1 MRFKRKQPI
10 IGRDGPDG
18 RWYIRI
24 PMWMQTTILILTIG
38 LLSLI
43 LLLCVSATQTWYFS
57 KKLMNNRLSN
67 FATLIALQIEQDF
80 SVSRNYLMTAVS
92 ISSLLKFVTAANV
105 DNVTISDWNLLERDV
120 AVQFS
125 VNPNMLSMKL
135 YSDSAGEIYTYRQ
148 QENSGSFAGLQN
160 NLPPREYFP
169 LSFPERHDD
178 IMDQLHT
185 TPEGVLSEL
194 TLATVGKDNV
204 ISLSYSVTSVISQ
217 VPEFSDNMFD
227 SSIFDYDYS
236 DSTLNSTNKVLG
248 YATFLFTQDLDFS
261 SSTPNL
267 FFDEYQPLIV
277 RENNILIDKSSA
289 SEGYFNF
296 TIPFIGFDHIMTDNL
311 TYTVSEFPII
321 LDALGITPNSSV
333 AEVTT
338 ASNGSTTTFT
348 STSSVST
355 HSSTSTSTAAADTT
369 TTTFSGSKHSTTST
383 AGASKKHISKNG
395 GWGVQIGYSSTILVG
410 DIAPADGNSPS
421 STSTPTA
428 TLSSDHPGST
438 LSDAVRNDNVQKFK
452 IPSVTIDSRPKREVD
467 VSFLKPQE
475 PLDPFADIN
484 AFNSRSGS
492 IFGKRYAAEFATSG
506 TSSISSQQRLNG
518 ADLRTTSP
526 INKHS
531 SIGYSYANI
540 FNEKWLVFVQ
550 ISQQEAFRA
559 AVHLR
564 KLVIGV
570 GVGILSAVVLILL
583 PLSQWQTRGLY
594 VIYQNMRLRPMFVAD
609 TDENDHEEKI
619 DGDREETLSYNR
631 SMDMKALSVNDS
643 RTTSPTI
650 SPNPNELSPQV
661 TSHSDVISHRSIAH
675 ESSADADSERNSISG
690 PDESNL
696 SDTTSSTNAI
706 ESRGKF
712 SIPQPLPTLNRWYK
726 DELDELVYEFNNMV
740 EQLNAQYWNL
750 EDQIRMRT
758 REAQKARDVT
768 EKANAAKTEFIAVIS
783 HELRT
788 PLNGIMGL
796 TAVNVEE
803 NDINKIRTGL
813 KLIIESGRMLMDLLD
828 ELLELS
834 KSLVGVE
841 PQVKT
846 FTPDYLLETLTKVF
860 EARIRPI
867 TAYFTLTTTPTNL
880 ANVQIRGDLDHVLQI
895 CLSFMSNSMKFS
907 PHHGHVSVVMLMRP
921 LVVND
926 DKDNEKDSNRAMD
939 KRRFVDPF
947 IILENYKDD
956 FRPNALME
964 IIVSDTGVGMSQSQL
979 ARIFDLFVQ
988 GDDPM
993 RRSYRGAGLGMA
1005 LSKQLAEGI
1014 GGYVTVYSAK
1024 DIGSSVMVRVP
1035 VEVIDN
1041 PKDTWNY
1048 STEPV
1053 YFKSNDVY
1061 STNSV
1066 ESGVVKQYTNQA
1078 HNALVEH
1085 SPVSNNNPLSVFS
1098 PRKHYLN
1105 HVSPNSNHASP
1116 MKGLHLN
1123 LNKASPVSKLLR
1135 PHIPNHSQH
1144 NSISRISQLSQPSR
1158 RSEESLSNSN
1168 SNSHSHS
1175 ATLNSHASTSISSET
1190 DQEVTLSPRPS
1201 SETTSGTYTIIPTDV
1216 EPPTSSKSETKSI
1229 SKDTKTTDESDS
1241 AKATDTSSSE
1251 RILRVLLAEDNMIN
1265 QQVMR
1270 QMLVK
1275 CGANKVDIA
1284 GNGGEAIRFVE
1295 KSIVEGFHY
1304 DLILMDIS
1312 MPEIDGLEASQFI
1325 RVDLGYPYP
1334 IVALTGFSD
1343 LETRDKCL
1351 KQNIQD
1357 VLTKPVML
1365 EDIQRV
1371 LNQYSK

>member
-1 MRFKRKQPI
+1 M
-10 IGRDGPDG
+10 
-18 RWYIRI
+18 Y
-24 PMWMQTTILILTIG
+24 
-38 LLSLI
+38 
-43 LLLCVSATQTWYFS
+43 
-57 KKLMNNRLSN
+57 NRLSN

-92 ISSLLKFVTAANV
+92 ISSLLNFVTAANEN
-105 DNVTISDWNLLERDV
+105 NVTISDWNLLERDV

-125 VNPNMLSMKL
+125 VNPDMLSMKL
-135 YSDSAGEIYTYRQ
+135 YSDNLNEIYTYRQ

-160 NLPPREYFP
+160 NLPPREFFP
-169 LSFPERHDD
+169 LSFPERQDD
-178 IMDQLHT
+178 IMEQLHT
-185 TPEGVLSEL
+185 TPEGILSEL

-236 DSTLNSTNKVLG
+236 DSTLNSTNKILG
-248 YATFLFTQDLDFS
+248 YATFLFTQTLDFS

-277 RENNILIDKSSA
+277 RENNIVIDKSSDA
-289 SEGYFNF
+289 EGFFNF
-296 TIPFIGFDHIMTDNL
+296 TIPFIDATHLMSISL
-311 TYTVSEFPII
+311 SYTVSDFPII

-333 AEVTT
+333 AEISTV
-338 ASNGSTTTFT
+338 SNGSTTTFT

-355 HSSTSTSTAAADTT
+355 HPSTSTNSDITTSSLSYLSTTAAH
-369 TTTFSGSKHSTTST
+369 GSRT
-383 AGASKKHISKNG
+383 GISKNG

-410 DIAPADGNSPS
+410 DTAPADGTTVS
-421 STSTPTA
+421 STSTPT
-428 TLSSDHPGST
+428 TTFSSYYSGSN
-438 LSDAVRNDNVQKFK
+438 LSDAVRNNNIQRVE
-452 IPSVTIDSRPKREVD
+452 IPSVIIDNRPKRQVD
-467 VSFLKPQE
+467 VSFLKPKE
-475 PLDPFADIN
+475 PLDPFADMD
-484 AFNSRSGS
+484 FFGSRDSS
-492 IFGKRYAAEFATSG
+492 PLLKRYAAEFAISG
-506 TSSISSQQRLNG
+506 STSISSLQRLNG

-526 INKHS
+526 INEHS
-531 SIGYSYANI
+531 SIGYSYASV

-609 TDENDHEEKI
+609 TDENDHEEKA

-631 SMDMKALSVNDS
+631 SMDTKALSDNDS

-650 SPNPNELSPQV
+650 SPNPNELSPQR
-661 TSHSDVISHRSIAH
+661 TSHSDMISHRSIAH

-696 SDTTSSTNAI
+696 SNTTSSTNAI

-758 REAQKARDVT
+758 REAQKAREVT

-803 NDINKIRTGL
+803 NDITKIRTGL

-841 PQVKT
+841 PQVRI

-867 TAYFTLTTTPTNL
+867 TAYFTLTTTPTSL

-907 PHHGHVSVVMLMRP
+907 PNHGHVSVVMLMRP
-921 LVVND
+921 LVVDD
-926 DKDNEKDSNRAMD
+926 DKEKEKDNNRTMD
-939 KRRFVDPF
+939 KRRFADPF
-947 IILENYKDD
+947 ISLENYKDD

-1053 YFKSNDVY
+1053 YFKSNNVY

-1078 HNALVEH
+1078 HNAIVEH
-1085 SPVSNNNPLSVFS
+1085 SPVTNNNPLSVFS

-1105 HVSPNSNHASP
+1105 HVSPNSNHTSP

-1229 SKDTKTTDESDS
+1229 AKDTKTTDESDS
-1241 AKATDTSSSE
+1241 AKAADNSSSE

-1275 CGANKVDIA
+1275 CGANKVDVA
-1284 GNGGEAIRFVE
+1284 GNGAEAIRFVE
-1295 KSIVEGFHY
+1295 NSIVEGFHY